1 MCALAAVSAVSSVQC
16 EYTCAQGAYEVLLSG
31 PNASETEGV
40 VFASKISILAKN
52 EEQNIYME
60 RENRK
65 ILAFSNP
72 GNVAEAWIAE
82 NLLPSGE
89 IFKYPSITLHN

>member
-40 VFASKISILAKN
+40 VFASKI
-52 EEQNIYME
+52 
-60 RENRK
+60 
-65 ILAFSNP
+65 
-72 GNVAEAWIAE
+72 
-82 NLLPSGE
+82 
-89 IFKYPSITLHN
+89 